1 VWGYALLINGLC
13 CVFMVVRYGGE
24 KFRKEVVNKVR
35 LDTYRMIC
43 TYIFGREIFCST
55 QSLPKV

>member
-1 VWGYALLINGLC
+1 MWGYALLINGLC

-35 LDTYRMIC
+35 LDTYCMIC
-43 TYIFGREIFCST
+43 TYLGVKYSAAHKV
-55 QSLPKV
+55 LPKF